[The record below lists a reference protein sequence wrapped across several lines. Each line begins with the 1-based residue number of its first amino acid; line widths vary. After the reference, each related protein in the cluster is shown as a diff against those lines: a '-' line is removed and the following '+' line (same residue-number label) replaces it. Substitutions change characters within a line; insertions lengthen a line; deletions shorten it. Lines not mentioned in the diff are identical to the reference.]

1 MGTEQNGSMQAVAGS
16 GPCSMSLLLIALQ
29 PRIDDPSSPDPSLNR
44 PSVSSLTGIVKCCS
58 VEKWTK
64 ISEETLADSARSFIV
79 EIDSADKAGVLSIAS
94 PLAMGYGDIECV
106 QNIGS
111 GPETTHHSTNPTLL
125 PLQGDS
131 LPLLVKG
138 AATGSAIIASG
149 SATVNSSQAL
159 NNLGVGFAVDV
170 QAPLKIKVRWEL
182 KKI

>member
-1 MGTEQNGSMQAVAGS
+1 
-16 GPCSMSLLLIALQ
+16 
-29 PRIDDPSSPDPSLNR
+29 
-44 PSVSSLTGIVKCCS
+44 

-64 ISEETLADSARSFIV
+64 IGQETLTNSARSFIV
-79 EIDSADKAGVLSIAS
+79 EIDSADSTGELRIAS
-94 PLAMGYGDIECV
+94 PLGMGYGDIKCV

-159 NNLGVGFAVDV
+159 NNLGVGFALDV